1 MPVSR
6 SPLPHGRTARRLTW
20 PHLPTTVRE
29 WIESRI
35 GAAVVHAAS
44 QDSGFTPG
52 FASVLTDDSGG
63 KTFVKAAS
71 VQAQRPFADAYRE
84 EARKLQALEPL
95 IDPPSS
101 IPATRLLWSEE
112 VDGWVVLG
120 IEYVAG
126 RAPARPWLPADLNE
140 ALDALETCADL
151 LTPPPMELGAFI
163 DDVADWPAL
172 WERIPSV
179 MPDFPFSAQA
189 HGLAVGFAECCG
201 GETLV
206 HTDIR
211 DDNILLTA
219 DGNAVFCDWN
229 WPTRGADWIDSVVL
243 LIGPR
248 GDGLDVESVIG
259 ERRLLRDVPA
269 EHIDRLL
276 ALILGYFLF
285 SATQPVPP
293 SSPYLREGQ
302 RWQGEVIADWLAE
315 RRGWKS

>member
-1 MPVSR
+1 MKR
-6 SPLPHGRTARRLTW
+6 ST
-20 PHLPTTVRE
+20 
-29 WIESRI
+29 
-35 GAAVVHAAS
+35 
-44 QDSGFTPG
+44 
-52 FASVLTDDSGG
+52 GG
-63 KTFVKAAS
+63 WCS
-71 VQAQRPFADAYRE
+71 
-84 EARKLQALEPL
+84 
-95 IDPPSS
+95 
-101 IPATRLLWSEE
+101 
-112 VDGWVVLG
+112 G

-126 RAPARPWLPADLNE
+126 RAPARPWLPADLDE

-151 LTPPPMELGAFI
+151 LTPPPMELSAFI

-219 DGNAVFCDWN
+219 DGNAIFCDWN
-229 WPTRGADWIDSVVL
+229 WPTRGAHWIDSVVL

-293 SSPYLREGQ
+293 SSPYLQ
-302 RWQGEVIADWLAE
+302 RASGGKAKSSRIGSPSAAAGRVEPTTEALPGSIGSTGVDWAE
-315 RRGWKS
+315 PTEIGRVGACVCSWRCR